1 MCLGMPARVL
11 EAVDLSSQRLLV
23 DVQGQRQQVSA
34 AMLMDDL
41 DELPQPGQ
49 WVLVHMGFAL
59 SRMDETEAKSVL
71 ESLDELSDRFDES
84 AALHGL

>member
-11 EAVDLSSQRLLV
+11 DTVDLSSQRLLV

-34 AMLMDDL
+34 AMLMD
-41 DELPQPGQ
+41 ELPQPGQ

-59 SRMDETEAKSVL
+59 SRMDEAEARSVL
-71 ESLDELSDRFDES
+71 ESLNELSDRFDES

>member
-11 EAVDLSSQRLLV
+11 DAVDLSSQRLLV

-34 AMLMDDL
+34 AMLMD
-41 DELPQPGQ
+41 ELPQPGQ

-59 SRMDETEAKSVL
+59 SRMDEAEARSVL
-71 ESLDELSDRFDES
+71 ESLNELSDRFDES